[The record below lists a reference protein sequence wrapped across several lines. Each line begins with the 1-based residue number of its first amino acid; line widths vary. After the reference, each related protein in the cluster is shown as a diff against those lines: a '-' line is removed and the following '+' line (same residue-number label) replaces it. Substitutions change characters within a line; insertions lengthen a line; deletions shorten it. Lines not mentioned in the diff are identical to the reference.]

1 VARRFVL
8 LYFIYTATPRTY
20 SRTLSRHKRRIFL
33 EAPMTPNAE
42 FYKPTPEY
50 ADKLISQIGQ
60 TPSWI
65 AKRIGVTDKRI
76 RYILDG
82 ERTVKGETTPIKM
95 TYTEQFALECL
106 AAAAKASKKQSS

>member
-1 VARRFVL
+1 
-8 LYFIYTATPRTY
+8 
-20 SRTLSRHKRRIFL
+20 
-33 EAPMTPNAE
+33 MTPNAE
-42 FYKPTPEY
+42 FYKPTTEY

-82 ERTVKGETTPIKM
+82 ERTVKGETTLIQM

-106 AAAAKASKKQSS
+106 AAAAKAAKKQASQPISKE